1 MKTQKDRLLTA
12 YYSRFF
18 YLPKAKW
25 NGFLGLLAV
34 GFFMLTTISSIAQ
47 NATEGESISAKEQD
61 YYTIV
66 DIPIP
71 DGIELEVGGL
81 AVTPDGSLGVS
92 TRRGEVWVI
101 ENPYME
107 GSRIPRFNKFAYGLH
122 EPLGLAYH
130 NGSFYSS
137 QRSELTKLTDINAD
151 GKAEVYQTV
160 VSWPLSGNYHEYSY
174 GPLFTPEGDMLVTL
188 NLGWIGHGSSM
199 AKWRGWMM
207 KVTPEGKM
215 IPIASGMR
223 SPSGF
228 GYNAQGDVFYGENQG
243 DWVGSGRIT
252 HVEPGD
258 FVGNPEGLVW
268 SHLEESPVKLRPED
282 IPDTGMPMSKV
293 AADIPGFKTPAVWLP
308 HGLLGIS
315 TSDILVD
322 KSNGEFGPF
331 SDQLFVG
338 DQGLSKIARVYLE
351 KVNGVYQ
358 GAAFP
363 FREGFSSG
371 ILRMVWG
378 NDGSMFVGMTSR
390 GWSSTG
396 RAPFGLQ
403 RLVWTGKTP
412 FEIKTIKAQPDGF
425 ELEFTLPIDESLARD
440 LESYKM
446 SSFNYK
452 YHHNYGSPVI
462 ELEDL
467 VVKGAV
473 VSENGMSVRL
483 VVDGLKEGY
492 IHEVNAP
499 GIKSKEG
506 VGLLHPVGYYT
517 LNQIPSGEKLNLA
530 DIVKKPIDPHAGH
543 QKTITPSTTATSSAN
558 VSATSSINQ
567 QKRVTA
573 MPETWSKGPDHSFSI
588 GTKPGLKYDLEL
600 LEVKVGSKVKIT
612 FNNNDDMLHNLVVV
626 KPTTAIQV
634 GEEALKMGLE
644 GSQKN
649 YIPDSDNVLFHT
661 NILSPETSESIYFE
675 APTVP
680 GEYMYVCTFPGHAYV
695 MQGVLRVV
703 R

>member
-1 MKTQKDRLLTA
+1 MKTHKDRLLTA

-34 GFFMLTTISSIAQ
+34 GFFMLTTISSTAQ
-47 NATEGESISAKEQD
+47 NATDGEPISAKEQD

-268 SHLEESPVKLRPED
+268 SHLEESPVKLTPED

-403 RLVWTGKTP
+403 RMVWTGKTP

-425 ELEFTLPIDESLARD
+425 ELEFTMPIEESLARD

-467 VVKGAV
+467 DVKGAV
-473 VSENGMSVRL
+473 VSNNGLTVRL
-483 VVDGLKEGY
+483 VVDGMKEGY
-492 IHEVNAP
+492 IHEINAA

-506 VGLLHPVGYYT
+506 MGLLHDVGYYT

-530 DIVKKPIDPHAGH
+530 EIVKKPNNPHSGH
-543 QKTITPSTTATSSAN
+543 QNMGSPSTTASSSAN
-558 VSATSSINQ
+558 VSAASSTNQ
-567 QKRVTA
+567 QKRVTV
-573 MPETWSKGPDHSFSI
+573 MPRTWSKGPDHSFSI

-600 LEVKVGSKVKIT
+600 LEVKAGSKVKIT

-661 NILSPETSESIYFE
+661 NILSPESSESIYFE